1 MLSVCTEKG
10 TYDIVFI
17 LDASGSIQTSGR
29 QNWELIKNF
38 VVNITLSLGDIG
50 TDQNRVGLVTYN
62 HTAWNIFFLSD
73 HDNAQDVVDEVKNL
87 GDPGF
92 KGKTNTSGA
101 LKVLREEQL
110 TVEHGDRPDTDAPDI
125 VIVLT
130 DGLSEEPEDTIL
142 QAGLAH
148 DRGVTVYVIGV
159 AIQNQDE
166 EDIQQVGIQ
175 QRLDI
180 DPV

>member
-1 MLSVCTEKG
+1 MFSVCRKG
-10 TYDIVFI
+10 KSDLVFI
-17 LDASGSIQTSGR
+17 LDASGSIKTSGDM
-29 QNWELIKNF
+29 NWELIKNF

-50 TDQNRVGLVTYN
+50 TAQNRVGLVTYN

-87 GDPGF
+87 GDPGY

-110 TVEHGDRPDTDAPDI
+110 TVEHGDRPDTPNI

-130 DGLSEEPEDTIL
+130 DGLSEEPEETIL

-148 DRGVTVYVIGV
+148 DRGVILYVIGV
-159 AIQNQDE
+159 AIQNQKPAE
-166 EDIQQVGIQ
+166 IQQVGIKQ
-175 QRLDI
+175 TPDI
-180 DPV
+180 DPVFF